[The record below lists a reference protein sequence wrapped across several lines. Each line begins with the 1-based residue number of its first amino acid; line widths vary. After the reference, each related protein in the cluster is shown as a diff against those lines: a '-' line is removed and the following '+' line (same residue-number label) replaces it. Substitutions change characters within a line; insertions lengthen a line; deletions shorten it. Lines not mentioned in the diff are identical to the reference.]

1 MPFVQITM
9 VSGRTAGQKHALIA
23 QVSAAVASALD
34 TPVERVR
41 VAIYEVSGDEWG
53 IGGVPYATARGPD
66 PASATAAAATAAA
79 REVGPPPREA
89 TP

>member
-1 MPFVQITM
+1 MPFVQVTM
-9 VSGRTAGQKHALIA
+9 VSGRTAEQKHALIA

-53 IGGVPYATARGPD
+53 IGGVPYTEARGPV
-66 PASATAAAATAAA
+66 AGA
-79 REVGPPPREA
+79 
-89 TP
+89 